1 MSKQK
6 RNIIAVILCIIT
18 LAIAIGIFLITNK
31 ASPQKDNE
39 SDFVSSNESSIV
51 NVEDIE
57 SEKQNS
63 ENETNTTQS
72 NIVVVEPDETQADKI
87 LEEKKKE
94 KTSNVSSSPS
104 NNSSNNTQSK
114 TKPTESS
121 SSQSYEDEKK
131 ELENTAKKYLR
142 EHNIDPKTA
151 GETGELCPHCSKK
164 IWNPDKYGFFI
175 PGMPENYETSG
186 YCLGTCGITFE

>member
-6 RNIIAVILCIIT
+6 RNIIAVVLCLIT
-18 LAIAIGIFLITNK
+18 LAIAIGIVFITNK
-31 ASPQKDNE
+31 ELPKKDTASVI
-39 SDFVSSNESSIV
+39 VSSDKSTTV
-51 NVEDIE
+51 NVEDVE
-57 SEKQNS
+57 SKKENT
-63 ENETNTTQS
+63 ENETKTQS
-72 NIVVVEPDETQADKI
+72 EIKFIEPDETQADKI

-94 KTSNVSSSPS
+94 QTSNVSSSSS
-104 NNSSNNTQSK
+104 NTSSNNLPKENRS
-114 TKPTESS
+114 TENS
-121 SSQSYEDEKK
+121 SSQSYEDEQK

-164 IWNPDKYGFFI
+164 LWNPDKYGFFI

>member
-6 RNIIAVILCIIT
+6 RNIMAVVLCFIT
-18 LAIAIGIFLITNK
+18 LAIAIGIVFITNK
-31 ASPQKDNE
+31 EIPKKDTE
-39 SDFVSSNESSIV
+39 SEIVSSDKSTTV
-51 NVEDIE
+51 NVEDVE
-57 SEKQNS
+57 SKKENT
-63 ENETNTTQS
+63 ENETKTQS
-72 NIVVVEPDETQADKI
+72 EIKFIEPDETQADKI

-94 KTSNVSSSPS
+94 QTSNVSSSSS
-104 NNSSNNTQSK
+104 NTSSNNLPKENRS
-114 TKPTESS
+114 TENS

-131 ELENTAKKYLR
+131 ELENTAEKYLR

-151 GETGELCPHCSKK
+151 GETGELCQHCGKK